1 MNKMTKI
8 SAAALF
14 AIFLTACDKPADKPA
29 TEAPKAETPAAQQSA
44 PAAEAPKTEAAPV
57 AADQQGIEDFKKIVE
72 WNQAQEQT
80 LAGFQAELQQKLAS
94 QDKAQIEE
102 ALKTFTSKVD
112 EVLKSLDSLDIKNA
126 DVNVFKAKTKETLT
140 LSNELIAE
148 SVKAMA
154 NPTATDVQ
162 KVIQDKTQQLMQSGA
177 ELQKLQAELQQKFG
191 GQ

>member
-1 MNKMTKI
+1 MNKFTKI

-14 AIFLTACDKPADKPA
+14 AIFLTACDKPANKPA
-29 TEAPKAETPAAQQSA
+29 EAPKAESAPAAQQA
-44 PAAEAPKTEAAPV
+44 PAAEAAKTEAAPV
-57 AADQQGIEDFKKIVE
+57 EADQQGAEDFKKIVD
-72 WNQAQEQT
+72 WNLSQEKA

-102 ALKTFTSKVD
+102 ALKTFTTKVD
-112 EVLKSLDSLDIKNA
+112 EVLKSLDALEIKNA
-126 DVNVFKAKTKETLT
+126 DVNAFKAKTKETLT

-177 ELQKLQAELQQKFG
+177 DLQKLQAELQQKFG
-191 GQ
+191 QK

>member
-1 MNKMTKI
+1 MNKFTKI

-14 AIFLTACDKPADKPA
+14 AIFLTACDKPANKPA
-29 TEAPKAETPAAQQSA
+29 EAPKAESAPAAQQA
-44 PAAEAPKTEAAPV
+44 PAAEAAKTEAAPV
-57 AADQQGIEDFKKIVE
+57 AADQQGAEDFKKIVD
-72 WNQAQEQT
+72 WNLSQEKA

-102 ALKTFTSKVD
+102 ALKTFTTKVD
-112 EVLKSLDSLDIKNA
+112 EVLKSLDALEIKNA
-126 DVNVFKAKTKETLT
+126 DVNAFKAKTKETLT

-177 ELQKLQAELQQKFG
+177 DLQKLQAELQQKFG
-191 GQ
+191 QK

>member
-29 TEAPKAETPAAQQSA
+29 TEAPKAETPAAQQPA

>member
-1 MNKMTKI
+1 MNKFTKI
-8 SAAALF
+8 SATALF
-14 AIFLTACDKPADKPA
+14 AIFLTACDKPANKPA
-29 TEAPKAETPAAQQSA
+29 EAPKAESAPAAQQA
-44 PAAEAPKTEAAPV
+44 PAAEAAKTEAAPV
-57 AADQQGIEDFKKIVE
+57 AADQQGAEDFKKIVD
-72 WNQAQEQT
+72 WNLSQEKA

-102 ALKTFTSKVD
+102 ALKTFTTKVD
-112 EVLKSLDSLDIKNA
+112 EVLKSLDALEIKNA
-126 DVNVFKAKTKETLT
+126 DVNAFKAKTKETLT

-177 ELQKLQAELQQKFG
+177 DLQKLQAELQQKFG
-191 GQ
+191 QK